1 MNLSVRELDWI
12 NKRMD
17 WYGIKYQEIYNEIFD
32 HIVSAIELER
42 ADGDQHTIDIVFDK
56 VAERDFGGYLGVDKI
71 VKTYERAYRSKIKK
85 SMLTNFKYYLNRQA
99 MLLAVVLTITGFYLP
114 HTKATSIVMV
124 VALVLAA
131 CVPVLYAYRNSPEI
145 KTDDGK

>member
-1 MNLSVRELDWI
+1 MNLSIRELDWI

-42 ADGDQHTIDIVFDK
+42 ADGDQRTIDIVFEK
-56 VAERDFGGYLGVDKI
+56 VTDRDFGGYLGVDKI

-85 SMLTNFKYYLNRQA
+85 GMFVNFKYYLNWQTLLLVYCLQLRAFIYHIPKRQ
-99 MLLAVVLTITGFYLP
+99 V
-114 HTKATSIVMV
+114 S
-124 VALVLAA
+124 
-131 CVPVLYAYRNSPEI
+131 
-145 KTDDGK
+145 